1 MIDAVTHS
9 HIVELC
15 TQGKLDRNKLGGD
28 ESALLGTLD
37 SLGVAVRS
45 GAQFLE
51 IDAAI
56 DLLELEAI
64 QTQIG
69 DKEVVEAF
77 DWQYRLLTESTNADA
92 LTLFETHQKPCI
104 ALAEMQSAGKGR
116 RGRHWI
122 SPFAKNIY
130 CTIGIH
136 RSVEAHNLGLIS
148 ILTGIGV
155 CKALSRSTGD
165 AVQLKWPN
173 DIYYQNQKLGGI
185 LIESRPT
192 TEGNYYFAI
201 GFGINVSMTADDL
214 EAIPQAATSVN
225 LISGDS
231 ISRNLVLAQ
240 VIRQVVQM
248 IHSFD
253 ESSIL
258 DLVEEFNRYDA
269 FHNQRIRVTT
279 SSESI
284 YGVNKGINTSGQLEL
299 ETEQGR
305 QRFSAADISVR
316 GVD

>member
-1 MIDAVTHS
+1 
-9 HIVELC
+9 LC
-15 TQGKLDRNKLGGD
+15 SLGKLDRKKLGSD
-28 ESALLGTLD
+28 ELTLLGALD
-37 SLGVAVRS
+37 SLGLVVRT
-45 GAQFLE
+45 GTQFLK

-56 DLLELEAI
+56 DLLDLEAI

-69 DKEVVEAF
+69 DKEVVAAF
-77 DWQYRLLTESTNADA
+77 NWQYRLLTESTNADA
-92 LTLFETHQKPCI
+92 VRLFEMHQKPCI

-136 RSVEAHNLGLIS
+136 RSIEACNLGLIS
-148 ILTGIGV
+148 ILTGIGL
-155 CKALSRSTGD
+155 CKALNPGIGD
-165 AVQLKWPN
+165 TIRLKWPN

-185 LIESRPT
+185 LIESRPI

-201 GFGINVSMTADDL
+201 GVGINVSMTAEDL

-225 LISGDS
+225 LINSDS

-240 VIRQVVQM
+240 IIRQVVQM

-258 DLVEEFNRYDA
+258 ELIEEFNHYDA
-269 FHNQRIRVTT
+269 FHNQRICVTT

-284 YGVNKGINTSGQLEL
+284 YGVNKGINNRGQLEL

-305 QRFSAADISVR
+305 QRFSAADISTR